1 MGRCVR
7 LSRTSPSSNPTT
19 FKSSMKPFVI
29 AVLGLCLMH
38 GTVEAAHK
46 PPAPNPQQKQEEKKK
61 EKEKEKADREK
72 RRTGVQ
78 ALMEAKDKNKDG
90 SLTKDEYIAGETDAA
105 AAAKKFDQFNKN
117 KDRCLSKG
125 EIADLLGL

>member
-1 MGRCVR
+1 
-7 LSRTSPSSNPTT
+7 
-19 FKSSMKPFVI
+19 MKPFLI
-29 AVLGLCLMH
+29 AVVGLCLLH
-38 GTVEAAHK
+38 ATVAAANK

-90 SLTKDEYIAGETDAA
+90 SLTRDEYIAGETDAA

-117 KDRCLSKG
+117 KDRFLSKG